1 MRSSYIKHRD
11 KCCPTL
17 KIWVVGCYIVKPEF
31 ENEFKMCCEGLGF
44 QPQFGEFLCHSRSN

>member
-1 MRSSYIKHRD
+1 
-11 KCCPTL
+11 
-17 KIWVVGCYIVKPEF
+17 VKPEF